1 MEAIRPTNSTASAT
15 SGPAGAHAT
24 SGAGVRSEAAPGAA
38 QARPPQLNP
47 AQPVPGSAPPLR
59 RGLARVDHQLQG
71 DVASAQQALDF
82 LEQVAGQLQALKG
95 EISAKLSSRRG
106 DSGAIEA
113 HLRQLGATMDKRR
126 QSSGGS
132 VDARLNFS
140 SPAPASQRF
149 RIKGLNLDMLT
160 AGAGQT
166 LSFSVGSNTQ
176 PLTVAVDPTLTRDEI
191 VVRFD
196 RALAPANM
204 RVSADGSGALVFST
218 PENAWPM
225 VRDSLSIQGVGRV
238 AVEADTDV
246 VAPQQWRANDSDA
259 LRQSLHEVVQA
270 LSQVQRSQDA
280 ASQALSAAASR
291 ASANQPPAADIE
303 VMAQDFADTAS
314 TPNYESLLA
323 ITSALVGISRE
334 RVLALLGLH

>member
-1 MEAIRPTNSTASAT
+1 MEAIRPTIPNGSHGAAAT
-15 SGPAGAHAT
+15 
-24 SGAGVRSEAAPGAA
+24 RSEAAPALEPG
-38 QARPPQLNP
+38 RPPQLAPVSAPP
-47 AQPVPGSAPPLR
+47 AAAPPLR
-59 RGLARVDHQLQG
+59 RGLASIDHQLQG

-95 EISAKLSSRRG
+95 ELSAKLSSSRRG
-106 DSGAIEA
+106 DTSAIES

-140 SPAPASQRF
+140 SPDPAGQRF

-166 LSFSVGSNTQ
+166 LSFSVGGNIQ
-176 PLTVAVDPTLTRDEI
+176 PLSVTVDPTMSRDEI

-204 RVSADGSGALVFST
+204 RVSADGSGALVFTT
-218 PENAWPM
+218 PESAWPM
-225 VRDSLSIQGVGRV
+225 LRDSLSIQGVGRV

-246 VAPQQWRANDSDA
+246 FTPQQLGADNTDA

-270 LSQVQRSQDA
+270 LAQVRRSQDA
-280 ASQALSAAASR
+280 ASQALSSAAGRAAAIE
-291 ASANQPPAADIE
+291 PPAADIE
-303 VMAQDFADTAS
+303 VMAQDFAETAS

>member
-1 MEAIRPTNSTASAT
+1 MEAIRPTTGST
-15 SGPAGAHAT
+15 SGPAGANGT
-24 SGAGVRSEAAPGAA
+24 GVRSEAAPGATPG
-38 QARPPQLNP
+38 RPPQLT
-47 AQPVPGSAPPLR
+47 PVAPTPVAAAPLR
-59 RGLARVDHQLQG
+59 RGLAKVDHQLQG

-95 EISAKLSSRRG
+95 ELSAKLSSRRG

-126 QSSGGS
+126 QASGGS

-140 SPAPASQRF
+140 SPEPASQRF

-160 AGAGQT
+160 AGAGQS

-176 PLTVAVDPTLTRDEI
+176 PLTVAVDPSMTRDDI

-218 PENAWPM
+218 PESAWPM

-246 VAPQQWRANDSDA
+246 IMPQQWGADNSDA

-291 ASANQPPAADIE
+291 AAANQPPAADIE

-323 ITSALVGISRE
+323 LTSALVGISRE

>member
-1 MEAIRPTNSTASAT
+1 MEAIRPTTSSTSSAT
-15 SGPAGAHAT
+15 NGPAGVNG
-24 SGAGVRSEAAPGAA
+24 SGVRSEAAPGAA

-47 AQPVPGSAPPLR
+47 AQPVAGASAPLR
-59 RGLARVDHQLQG
+59 RGLASVDHQLQG

-106 DSGAIEA
+106 SNGAIET

-126 QSSGGS
+126 QASGGS

-140 SPAPASQRF
+140 SPQPASQRF

-160 AGAGQT
+160 AGSSQT
-166 LSFSVGSNTQ
+166 LSFSVGGNTQ

-225 VRDSLSIQGVGRV
+225 VRDSLAIQGVGRV
-238 AVEADTDV
+238 ALEADTEV
-246 VAPQQWRANDSDA
+246 IAPQQWRADDSDA

-291 ASANQPPAADIE
+291 ASANVPPAADIE

-323 ITSALVGISRE
+323 LTSALVGISRE

>member
-1 MEAIRPTNSTASAT
+1 MDALRPTLPSS
-15 SGPAGAHAT
+15 S
-24 SGAGVRSEAAPGAA
+24 SGAAATRSEAASTVSPG
-38 QARPPQLNP
+38 RP
-47 AQPVPGSAPPLR
+47 AQLKPVDQTPPAAPPLR
-59 RGLARVDHQLQG
+59 RGLASIDHQLQG

-82 LEQVAGQLQALKG
+82 LEGVAGQLQALKG
-95 EISAKLSSRRG
+95 ELSAKLASSRRN
-106 DSGAIEA
+106 SGGTAAIEA

-140 SPAPASQRF
+140 SPAPSTQRF

-166 LSFSVGSNTQ
+166 LSFSVGGNTQ
-176 PLTVAVDPTLTRDEI
+176 PLSVAIDPAMTRDEI

-204 RVSADGSGALVFST
+204 RVSADGSGALVFTT
-218 PENAWPM
+218 PETAWPM
-225 VRDSLSIQGVGRV
+225 LRDSLSIQGVGRV
-238 AVEADTDV
+238 AVEADTEV
-246 VAPQQWRANDSDA
+246 FMPQQLGANNTDA

-270 LSQVQRSQDA
+270 LAQVRRSQDA
-280 ASQALSAAASR
+280 ASQALSAAAGR
-291 ASANQPPAADIE
+291 AAAIEPVGADIE

-323 ITSALVGISRE
+323 LTSALVGISRE

>member
-1 MEAIRPTNSTASAT
+1 MEAIRPTPGGNGGTA
-15 SGPAGAHAT
+15 
-24 SGAGVRSEAAPGAA
+24 RSEAAPALAPG
-38 QARPPQLNP
+38 RPPQLT
-47 AQPVPGSAPPLR
+47 PVAPSPSAAAPLR
-59 RGLARVDHQLQG
+59 RGLAKVDHQLQG

-95 EISAKLSSRRG
+95 ELSAKLSSRRG
-106 DSGAIEA
+106 DSGAIAA

-126 QSSGGS
+126 QASGGS

-149 RIKGLNLDMLT
+149 RIKGLTLDMLS

-166 LSFSVGSNTQ
+166 LSFSVGANTQ
-176 PLTVAVDPTLTRDEI
+176 PLSVSVDPSMTREE
-191 VVRFD
+191 VVARFD
-196 RALAPANM
+196 RALAPANL
-204 RVSADGSGALVFST
+204 RVSADPNGALVFST
-218 PENAWPM
+218 PETAWPM

-238 AVEADTDV
+238 AVEADTEV
-246 VAPQQWRANDSDA
+246 IMPQQWGADDTDA

-270 LSQVQRSQDA
+270 LSQVRRSQDA
-280 ASQALSAAASR
+280 ASQALSAAANR
-291 ASANQPPAADIE
+291 AVAIEPPAGDIE

-334 RVLALLGLH
+334 RVLALLGLY

>member
-1 MEAIRPTNSTASAT
+1 MEAIRPTTGST
-15 SGPAGAHAT
+15 SGPAGANG
-24 SGAGVRSEAAPGAA
+24 SGVRSEAAPGATPGG
-38 QARPPQLNP
+38 RPPQLTPVAP
-47 AQPVPGSAPPLR
+47 ARSTPAPLR
-59 RGLARVDHQLQG
+59 RGLASVDHQLQG

-95 EISAKLSSRRG
+95 ELSAKLSSRRG

-126 QSSGGS
+126 QASGGS
-132 VDARLNFS
+132 VDARLSFS

-166 LSFSVGSNTQ
+166 LSFSVGGNTQ
-176 PLTVAVDPTLTRDEI
+176 PLTVTVDPSMTRDDI

-218 PENAWPM
+218 PETAWPM

-246 VAPQQWRANDSDA
+246 VMPQQWGASNADA

-270 LSQVQRSQDA
+270 LAQVQRSQDA

-291 ASANQPPAADIE
+291 AAVDQAPPADIE

-323 ITSALVGISRE
+323 LTSALVGISRE

>member
-1 MEAIRPTNSTASAT
+1 MEAIRPTTGST
-15 SGPAGAHAT
+15 SGPAGANG
-24 SGAGVRSEAAPGAA
+24 SGVRSEAAPGATH
-38 QARPPQLNP
+38 ARPPQLTP
-47 AQPVPGSAPPLR
+47 AQPAPGAAAPLR

-95 EISAKLSSRRG
+95 ELSAKLSSRRG

-126 QSSGGS
+126 QASGGS

-140 SPAPASQRF
+140 SPQPASQRF

-160 AGAGQT
+160 AGAGQS
-166 LSFSVGSNTQ
+166 LSFSVGGNTQ
-176 PLTVAVDPTLTRDEI
+176 PLTVAIDPSMTRDDI

-218 PENAWPM
+218 PESAWPM

-246 VAPQQWRANDSDA
+246 IMPQQWGADNTDA

-280 ASQALSAAASR
+280 ASHALSAAASR
-291 ASANQPPAADIE
+291 AAVDQLPAAEIE

-323 ITSALVGISRE
+323 LTSALVGISRE